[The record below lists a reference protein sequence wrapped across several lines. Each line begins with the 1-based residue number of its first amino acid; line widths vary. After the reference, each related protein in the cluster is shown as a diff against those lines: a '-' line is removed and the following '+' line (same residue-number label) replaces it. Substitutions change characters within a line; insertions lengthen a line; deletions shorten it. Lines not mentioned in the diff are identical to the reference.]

1 VVYHPSQLQKGNAYV
16 VVFNNGPYRR
26 GVFEE
31 WDQKRDCCFFKE
43 ESNSER
49 MFLACLDVVSHF
61 RTDGVYPPHSPPRP
75 SFTHRQQRPDS
86 AYPQHSPPRP
96 AFTHGPRPENAYRPE
111 YAYRPSPSEL
121 PESIHDP
128 SQLQKGRAYKVV
140 FNNGPSRI
148 GVFEEW
154 DQNRDSCFFQ
164 EASDSER
171 MFMACLD
178 VVSHFEPI

>member
-1 VVYHPSQLQKGNAYV
+1 
-16 VVFNNGPYRR
+16 
-26 GVFEE
+26 
-31 WDQKRDCCFFKE
+31 
-43 ESNSER
+43 

-61 RTDGVYPPHSPPRP
+61 RPEGAYPPHPPPPRP
-75 SFTHRQQRPDS
+75 SFTQRQPRPES
-86 AYPQHSPPRP
+86 AYPHHSPPRP
-96 AFTHGPRPENAYRPE
+96 AFTHRPRPENAYRPE
-111 YAYRPSPSEL
+111 YAYRPPQPEL

-154 DQNRDSCFFQ
+154 NQKRDSCYFL
-164 EASDSER
+164 EDSDSER